1 MERTKKILIFILAIT
16 GLFLAGE
23 LCKIYYDANFNPYAL
38 ASFCSV
44 NEMIDCDGVAKTV
57 YSQFF
62 GIPLCLWGIFF
73 YVFVLILL
81 FAKNLSKFK
90 IFKFLEVFKN
100 PFSYIFCLGVL
111 AFIISMCLAGIS
123 IFQIQKI
130 CVLCF
135 ATYFVDLAIAI
146 IAKDYKQN
154 IFHELKQSISDFKDA
169 IKEKKYLITFIAV
182 IIAGVGILT
191 YTNTSKVLAPQLKTA
206 KIKIKLDKTITKDDN
221 TLGEKDAK
229 IVIHEYMDY
238 NCASCYLTNVS
249 LKRLVSE
256 LDNILIIQHNLPLD
270 GECNPLVKKGH
281 DGSCRMARYAIAA
294 RKQGKYWEANE
305 VLFEKTPSSEKE
317 ILKLLKQV
325 KGINIKQLKKDAN
338 SEEVKNEL
346 TAEITEALDKQI
358 EATPTVIINME
369 KITGNMPYYD
379 LKTKLIKSGA
389 TIKTEK

>member
-135 ATYFVDLAIAI
+135 ATYFVDLTIAI

-169 IKEKKYLITFIAV
+169 IKEKKYLIAFIAV
-182 IIAGVGILT
+182 IIAGIGILT
-191 YTNTSKVLAPQLKTA
+191 YTNVSKVLAPQLKTA

-221 TLGEKDAK
+221 TLGEKNAK

-338 SEEVKNEL
+338 SEDVKNEL

-369 KITGNMPYYD
+369 KITGNMPY
-379 LKTKLIKSGA
+379 
-389 TIKTEK
+389 